1 MKTRHLI
8 KGSLILLAFALVG
21 SVGFYGYWQTAA
33 PDKTCASCHE
43 IESAQEIWAQSPHR
57 DIECAECHG
66 TALSSCLHSMTEKM
80 QMVFVHLGGRPH
92 DEIRLNERQV
102 IEAMQRCRECHA
114 REYANWLSGGHSP
127 TYADIFL
134 DEKHNKEEQ
143 LSESCFRCHGM
154 FFEGTISDVVT
165 PVDIRG
171 PWRLVDA
178 ELASVPTIPC
188 LACHHIHAEGLPAVR
203 PDYSDPA
210 TIAAKREPRAA
221 KVGFYDRYERMH
233 FEAAELPTPQLSH
246 NDVSVQVATDVRQR
260 ICIQCHAPNAFHQ
273 AGSSDD
279 RTPRGVHEGLSCGA
293 CHATH
298 SNDASGSCANCHPR
312 LSNCGLDVD
321 TMKTTYANP
330 SSPNNIHFVACTDC
344 HDQEFLERDVN
355 RRRSR

>member
-1 MKTRHLI
+1 MKE
-8 KGSLILLAFALVG
+8 KAL
-21 SVGFYGYWQTAA
+21 
-33 PDKTCASCHE
+33 
-43 IESAQEIWAQSPHR
+43 
-57 DIECAECHG
+57 
-66 TALSSCLHSMTEKM
+66 
-80 QMVFVHLGGRPH
+80 MVFAHFGRQPN
-92 DEIRLNERQV
+92 DEIRLNEQQV

-134 DEKHNKEEQ
+134 DEQHNKEEQ

-171 PWRLVDA
+171 PWQLVDA
-178 ELASVPTIPC
+178 EIASVPTIPC
-188 LACHHIHAEGLPAVR
+188 MACHHIHVEGFPAVR

-210 TIAAKREPRAA
+210 TIAANREPRAA

-233 FEAAELPTPQLSH
+233 FEASELPTPQLSH
-246 NDVSVQVATDVRQR
+246 NDATVQVATDVRQR
-260 ICIQCHAPNAFHQ
+260 TCVQCHAPNAFRQ

-298 SNDASGSCANCHPR
+298 SNDASDSCANCHPQ
-312 LSNCGLDVD
+312 LSNCGLDVE
-321 TMKTTYANP
+321 TMETTYVDP
-330 SSPNNIHFVACTDC
+330 TSPNNIHFVGCTDC
-344 HDQEFLERDVN
+344 HSQEFLRGTATP
-355 RRRSR
+355 R